1 MDEFFGIPLL
11 LARIFFSTPSPCWC
25 CLTRGRGNPQF
36 GGLVTLDQNET
47 FHSLFLCYPATFG
60 EKKIVFHCLPPP
72 SGASFVGVGEIG
84 ILWPNIFKDKYQHQ
98 SYISIDSEKRFDII
112 T

>member
-1 MDEFFGIPLL
+1 MKLFIAYFYAILQL
-11 LARIFFSTPSPCWC
+11 LA
-25 CLTRGRGNPQF
+25 
-36 GGLVTLDQNET
+36 
-47 FHSLFLCYPATFG
+47 
-60 EKKIVFHCLPPP
+60 KKIVFHCLPPP